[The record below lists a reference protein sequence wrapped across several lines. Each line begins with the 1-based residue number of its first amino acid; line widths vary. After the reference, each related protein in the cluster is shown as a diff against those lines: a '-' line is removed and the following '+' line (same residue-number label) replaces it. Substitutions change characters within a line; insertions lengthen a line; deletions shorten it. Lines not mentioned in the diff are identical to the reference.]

1 MRKKFNK
8 KKVLLRSARKDK
20 RATVSI
26 HRRKHRW
33 FRKRLLAKLRSL
45 ALKTD
50 Q

>member
-8 KKVLLRSARKDK
+8 KKVLLRSARKEK
-20 RATVSI
+20 GKNVSI

-33 FRKRLLAKLRSL
+33 FRARLLAKLHSL
-45 ALKTD
+45 ALKNN